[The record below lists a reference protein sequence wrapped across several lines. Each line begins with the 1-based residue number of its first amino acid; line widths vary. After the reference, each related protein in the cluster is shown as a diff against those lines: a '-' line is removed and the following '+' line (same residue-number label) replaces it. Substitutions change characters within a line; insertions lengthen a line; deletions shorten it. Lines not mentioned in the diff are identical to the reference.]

1 VGDGDDCFFDG
12 EVDVDYWVDMLVG
25 YVCVECCAKYRGIPS
40 YSGSTP
46 SRTAFAMFGFLPQT
60 TIGMADIADV

>member
-1 VGDGDDCFFDG
+1 MRDGDDCFFHG
-12 EVDVDYWVDMLVG
+12 EVDVDYWMGVLAG
-25 YVCVECCAKYRGIPS
+25 YVCVKCNAKYRGIPS
-40 YSGSTP
+40 YSGCTP

>member
-1 VGDGDDCFFDG
+1 VRDGDDCFFDG
-12 EVDVDYWVDMLVG
+12 EVDVDYWMDVLAG
-25 YVCVECCAKYRGIPS
+25 YVCVRRAQGHRSIPS
-40 YSGSTP
+40 YSGCTP